1 MEYYIAVRR
10 MEKLIIKK
18 LVPATNRAESR
29 GHSVDRKKTDAK
41 VYTLSNSVYTKFKS
55 RQN

>member
-55 RQN
+55 RRN